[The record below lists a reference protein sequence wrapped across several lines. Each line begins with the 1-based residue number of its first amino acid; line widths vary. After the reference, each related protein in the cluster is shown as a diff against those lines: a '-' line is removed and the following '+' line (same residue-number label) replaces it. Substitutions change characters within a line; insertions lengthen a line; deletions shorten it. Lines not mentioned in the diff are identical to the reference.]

1 MSRITF
7 GGREVETLHVDKVQ
21 RVNSRMTQ
29 PLTDTP
35 VIQFAN
41 PAGDQYVA
49 YVETAGDPDL
59 RPDLRP
65 GTSGLY
71 EHDGVTEEVTVTA
84 VTPGRS
90 RPLGSVL
97 ISSGVITVLLGAL
110 AGTILEPG
118 PGTALGAA
126 AGLIGAIGIGM
137 PLAAIAGNIPLAD
150 RSDG

>member
-21 RVNSRMTQ
+21 RPNSRMTQ
-29 PLTDTP
+29 PLTDAP
-35 VIQFAN
+35 VIAFAN

-49 YVETAGDPDL
+49 YVETASAQE
-59 RPDLRP
+59 LRP
-65 GTSGLY
+65 GTAGLY

-84 VTPGRS
+84 VTPGRA
-90 RPLGSVL
+90 RPLGSIMV
-97 ISSGVITVLLGAL
+97 SSGIITVLLGAL

-126 AGLIGAIGIGM
+126 AGLIGAIGVGM
-137 PLAAIAGNIPLAD
+137 PLAAVAGSFPAVAEGD
-150 RSDG
+150 

>member
-21 RVNSRMTQ
+21 RTSSRMTQ
-29 PLTDTP
+29 PLTDAP

-41 PAGDQYVA
+41 PAGDEYLAVVDA
-49 YVETAGDPDL
+49 ISPTE
-59 RPDLRP
+59 LRP
-65 GTSGLY
+65 GTAGLY

-84 VTPGRS
+84 VVPGRS
-90 RPLGSVL
+90 RPLGSIMV
-97 ISSGVITVLLGAL
+97 SSGVITVLLGAL

-126 AGLIGAIGIGM
+126 AGLIGAIGVGM
-137 PLAAIAGNIPLAD
+137 PLAAMVGHIPLGD
-150 RSDG
+150 RVDG

>member
-21 RVNSRMTQ
+21 RTNSRMTQ
-29 PLTDTP
+29 PLTDAP

-41 PAGDQYVA
+41 PAGDEYVA
-49 YVETAGDPDL
+49 IVETVSQS
-59 RPDLRP
+59 DLRP
-65 GTSGLY
+65 GTAGLY

-84 VTPGRS
+84 IMPGRS
-90 RPLGSVL
+90 RPLGSVMV
-97 ISSGVITVLLGAL
+97 SSGVITVLLGAL

-126 AGLIGAIGIGM
+126 AGLIGAIGVGM
-137 PLAAIAGNIPLAD
+137 PLAAIVGNIPLGE
-150 RSDG
+150 RSES

>member
-21 RVNSRMTQ
+21 RINSRMTQ
-29 PLTDTP
+29 PLTDAP

-41 PAGDQYVA
+41 PAGDEYVA
-49 YVETAGDPDL
+49 YVEATTPQE
-59 RPDLRP
+59 LRP
-65 GTSGLY
+65 GTAGLY

-84 VTPGRS
+84 IVPGRN
-90 RPLGSVL
+90 RPLGSIMV
-97 ISSGVITVLLGAL
+97 SSGVITVLLGAL

-126 AGLIGAIGIGM
+126 AGLIGAIGVGM
-137 PLAAIAGNIPLAD
+137 PLAAMVGSIPFSE
-150 RSDG
+150 RSDA